1 MRRGSHIA
9 APVVALLLLAS
20 TALAE
25 TMHLDT
31 TVTYRERIA
40 LPPNA
45 ILEVE
50 LLDTS
55 RADAPSVRLS
65 LQRFRLT
72 GVPRTVEIAYDT
84 DLIDERFTYTV
95 AAKIISEGRVIFR
108 STMATPVLT
117 RGAPNSAELVL
128 ELMARQTDGEEVDK
142 SIHGAIW
149 AVFEIAGQIVVAEDP
164 PTLALDQRGQF
175 SLYSGCNRFSGN
187 LDAGNGSF
195 RMPEN
200 FAGTMMACPED
211 REHLERGTLEALKAA
226 TGYVRNGSNLT
237 LTNEAGVPILRLREI
252 LN

>member
-1 MRRGSHIA
+1 MKRGRRIA
-9 APVVALLLLAS
+9 APLFALLLLAS
-20 TALAE
+20 TGLAE

-31 TVTYRERIA
+31 TITYRERIA

-45 ILEVE
+45 VLEVE

-95 AAKIISEGRVIFR
+95 AAKIISEGRELFR
-108 STMATPVLT
+108 STTATPVLT
-117 RGAPNSAELVL
+117 RGAPNSTELVL
-128 ELMARQTDGEEVDK
+128 EMMPRQTEGDTADQ
-142 SIHGAIW
+142 SIYGTIW
-149 AVFEIAGQIVVAEDP
+149 TVYEIAGRIVVAEDP
-164 PTLALDQRGQF
+164 PTLALDQGGQF
-175 SLYSGCNRFSGN
+175 GLYGGCNRFSGS

-195 RMPEN
+195 NMPEN

-211 REHLERGTLEALKAA
+211 RERLERDTLEALSAA
-226 TGYVRNGSNLT
+226 TGYVRNGSNLA
-237 LTNEAGVPILRLREI
+237 LANEAGVSILRLREMP
-252 LN
+252 N